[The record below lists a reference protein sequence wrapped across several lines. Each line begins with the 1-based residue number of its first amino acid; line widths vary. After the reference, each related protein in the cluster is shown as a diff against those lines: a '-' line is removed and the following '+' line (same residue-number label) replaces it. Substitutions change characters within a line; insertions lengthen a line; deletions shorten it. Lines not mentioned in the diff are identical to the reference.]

1 MKICGWKTDSMLRWY
16 AIVND
21 RDLRTE
27 MAKLG
32 EYAERARQGRAEV
45 VKKEEAAMM
54 SREAKRGKMVK
65 HWAQIGHSQGFRGRA
80 GFPLERPESSANMP
94 VISSLESKM

>member
-1 MKICGWKTDSMLRWY
+1 MKICGWKTDSMLRRY

-21 RDLRTE
+21 RELRTE

-45 VKKEEAAMM
+45 VKKEEAMM
-54 SREAKRGKMVK
+54 SREAKRGEMVK
-65 HWAQIGHSQGFRGRA
+65 HRAQIGHNQDLRGRPK
-80 GFPLERPESSANMP
+80 FPLARPASSANMP
-94 VISSLESKM
+94 VISSLANKV